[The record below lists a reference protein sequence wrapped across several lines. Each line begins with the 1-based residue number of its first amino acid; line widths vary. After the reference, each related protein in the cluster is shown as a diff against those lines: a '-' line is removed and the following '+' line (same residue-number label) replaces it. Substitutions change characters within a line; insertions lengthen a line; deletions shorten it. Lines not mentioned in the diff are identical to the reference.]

1 MENLST
7 FEVDTQT
14 LQSND
19 DNLNAPTTQPYIIY
33 SNNLTVIEEE
43 KTGEGGDDETR
54 ETDQS
59 TVKSSILTLT
69 NTSNTH

>member
-33 SNNLTVIEEE
+33 SNNLTVIEEV

-59 TVKSSILTLT
+59 TVESSILTLT

>member
-43 KTGEGGDDETR
+43 RKGKGGDDETR

-59 TVKSSILTLT
+59 TSRVQF
-69 NTSNTH
+69 

>member
-19 DNLNAPTTQPYIIY
+19 DNLKAPTTQHYIFY

-43 KTGEGGDDETR
+43 KTGEGDDETR

-59 TVKSSILTLT
+59 SVKSSILTLT

>member
-19 DNLNAPTTQPYIIY
+19 DNLNAPTTQHYIFY
-33 SNNLTVIEEE
+33 SNNLTVIEEV

-54 ETDQS
+54 ETDQ
-59 TVKSSILTLT
+59 
-69 NTSNTH
+69 